1 MGRGH
6 IPLTLEP
13 RSLGPG
19 GGSLRRGSC
28 SGSLFR
34 GAPVRDPRIHRAAE
48 LPEKRRQVVDPRRSD
63 PGLGRGRPAAR
74 LTSAHSPLPAVSFL
88 FSQATASSA
97 ALLTGC
103 RALLPVASAGF
114 PTRADA
120 VARPTGKTGHRPA
133 HIPLGLS
140 STNKRAKPE
149 AGTHGKGHG
158 FEPKSRAPFLCLSH
172 LPVTASNLSGKASS
186 VKKSTLFQSHLLAPV
201 VHQAL
206 NAGVQRRLLSPA
218 AAAAKSFQS
227 CPTLCDP
234 IDGSPPGSPV
244 PGILQAR
251 TLEWV
256 AISFSKK
263 LII

>member
-1 MGRGH
+1 MLPPNPHPHPQSRRIRPREGTGSMGRGH

-28 SGSLFR
+28 PGSLFR

-88 FSQATASSA
+88 FPQATASSA

-103 RALLPVASAGF
+103 RALLPVAFAGF

-120 VARPTGKTGHRPA
+120 VARPAGKTGHRPA
-133 HIPLGLS
+133 HIP
-140 STNKRAKPE
+140 
-149 AGTHGKGHG
+149 
-158 FEPKSRAPFLCLSH
+158 
-172 LPVTASNLSGKASS
+172 
-186 VKKSTLFQSHLLAPV
+186 
-201 VHQAL
+201 
-206 NAGVQRRLLSPA
+206 
-218 AAAAKSFQS
+218 
-227 CPTLCDP
+227 
-234 IDGSPPGSPV
+234 
-244 PGILQAR
+244 
-251 TLEWV
+251 
-256 AISFSKK
+256 
-263 LII
+263 

>member
-1 MGRGH
+1 M
-6 IPLTLEP
+6 
-13 RSLGPG
+13 
-19 GGSLRRGSC
+19 
-28 SGSLFR
+28 
-34 GAPVRDPRIHRAAE
+34 HRAAE
-48 LPEKRRQVVDPRRSD
+48 LPQKRRQVVDPRRSD

-88 FSQATASSA
+88 FPQATASSA

-103 RALLPVASAGF
+103 RALLPDASAGF
-114 PTRADA
+114 PTRAGA
-120 VARPTGKTGHRPA
+120 AARLAGKTGHRPA

-158 FEPKSRAPFLCLSH
+158 FEPKSSAPFLCLSH

-186 VKKSTLFQSHLLAPV
+186 IRKSTVFQSHLLAPV
-201 VHQAL
+201 EHRAL

-227 CPTLCDP
+227 CFSRVRLCATP
-234 IDGSPPGSPV
+234 ETAAHQAPPSLRFSRQEHWNGLPFPSPRS
-244 PGILQAR
+244 
-251 TLEWV
+251 
-256 AISFSKK
+256 S
-263 LII
+263 